1 MAKIKGVCHN
11 YEGCDMAS
19 EKVVQEVEKS
29 NFVCQECG
37 KPLYPVKQQPQP
49 WWKKHQREL
58 TLGVG
63 VLIIGGGI
71 TGGILAFS
79 GAKEEPAKESAKVDT
94 TQVDTT
100 KVDTIVTP
108 PQKPEPGDGSDG
120 KPGSGRDGKPGG
132 GRDGKPGRGSGVNQP
147 GGGNSGAS
155 STSKNLGYGKYEGK
169 MENGQPHGTGTI
181 YYTTRHQVVPSKDI
195 YAESGDYVT
204 GLFRDGKL
212 MQGQL
217 HRKDG
222 NQEFVQR

>member
-37 KPLYPVKQQPQP
+37 KPLYPVKQPPQP

-58 TLGVG
+58 TLGAG

-79 GAKEEPAKESAKVDT
+79 GDKEEPAKEPEKVQT
-94 TQVDTT
+94 EQVDST
-100 KVDTIVTP
+100 KVDSVVAQ
-108 PQKPEPGDGSDG
+108 PQAEEPKAEKPKAEEPKVDVP
-120 KPGSGRDGKPGG
+120 KAK
-132 GRDGKPGRGSGVNQP
+132 QP
-147 GGGNSGAS
+147 AGGNSAAS
-155 STSKNLGYGKYEGK
+155 STSKNLGYGKYEGAMK
-169 MENGQPHGTGTI
+169 NGQPHGTGTI

-204 GLFRDGKL
+204 GSFRDGKL
-212 MQGQL
+212 MFGQL

-222 NQEFVQR
+222 NQESVQR

>member
-37 KPLYPVKQQPQP
+37 KPLYPVKQQTQP

-58 TLGVG
+58 TLGAG

-79 GAKEEPAKESAKVDT
+79 GDKEEPAKEPEKVQT
-94 TQVDTT
+94 EQVDST
-100 KVDTIVTP
+100 KVDSVVAQ
-108 PQKPEPGDGSDG
+108 PQAEEPKAEKPKAEEPKVDVP
-120 KPGSGRDGKPGG
+120 KAK
-132 GRDGKPGRGSGVNQP
+132 QP
-147 GGGNSGAS
+147 AGGNSAAS
-155 STSKNLGYGKYEGK
+155 STSKNLGYGKYEGAMK
-169 MENGQPHGTGTI
+169 NGQPHGTGTI
-181 YYTTRHQVVPSKDI
+181 YYATRHQVVPSKDI

-204 GLFRDGKL
+204 GSFRDGML
-212 MQGQL
+212 MSGQL

>member
-58 TLGVG
+58 TLGAG

-71 TGGILAFS
+71 TGGILAF
-79 GAKEEPAKESAKVDT
+79 GGDKEEPAKVQTEKVDS
-94 TQVDTT
+94 T
-100 KVDTIVTP
+100 KVDTVA
-108 PQKPEPGDGSDG
+108 Q
-120 KPGSGRDGKPGG
+120 PGG
-132 GRDGKPGRGSGVNQP
+132 GGGVNQP

-169 MENGQPHGTGTI
+169 MENGQPHGNGII

>member
-37 KPLYPVKQQPQP
+37 KPLYPVKQQTQP

-58 TLGVG
+58 TLGAG

-71 TGGILAFS
+71 TGGILAF
-79 GAKEEPAKESAKVDT
+79 GGDKEEPVKEPAIVQPEPVDS
-94 TQVDTT
+94 T
-100 KVDTIVTP
+100 KVDSVVAQ
-108 PQKPEPGDGSDG
+108 PQAEKPKAEEPKVDVP
-120 KPGSGRDGKPGG
+120 KAK
-132 GRDGKPGRGSGVNQP
+132 QP
-147 GGGNSGAS
+147 AGGNSAAS
-155 STSKNLGYGKYEGK
+155 STSKNLGYGKYEGAMK
-169 MENGQPHGTGTI
+169 NGQPHGTGTI

-195 YAESGDYVT
+195 YAESGDYVD
-204 GLFRDGKL
+204 GSFRDGKL
-212 MQGQL
+212 VSGQL

>member
-37 KPLYPVKQQPQP
+37 KPLYPVKQPPQP

-58 TLGVG
+58 TLGAG

-71 TGGILAFS
+71 TGGILAF
-79 GAKEEPAKESAKVDT
+79 GGDKEEPAKEPAKVDT
-94 TQVDTT
+94 MQVDTT
-100 KVDTIVTP
+100 KVDTV
-108 PQKPEPGDGSDG
+108 PQPNPGPIGDPKPTGTEH
-120 KPGSGRDGKPGG
+120 GG
-132 GRDGKPGRGSGVNQP
+132 GGVNQP
-147 GGGNSGAS
+147 AGDDGVKQPVSVDPAP
-155 STSKNLGYGKYEGK
+155 STSKNLGYGKYEGAMK
-169 MENGQPHGTGTI
+169 NGQPHGRGII
-181 YYTTRHQVVPSKDI
+181 YYNTRHQVVPSKDI

-204 GLFRDGKL
+204 GSFRDGML
-212 MQGQL
+212 MSGQL

>member
-37 KPLYPVKQQPQP
+37 KPLYPVKQQTQP

-58 TLGVG
+58 TLGAG

-71 TGGILAFS
+71 TGGILAF
-79 GAKEEPAKESAKVDT
+79 GGDKEEPVKEPAIVQPV
-94 TQVDTT
+94 QVDST
-100 KVDTIVTP
+100 KKDSVVTP
-108 PQKPEPGDGSDG
+108 PQDPEPGSDSDG
-120 KPGSGRDGKPGG
+120 KSGSGRDGNPGG
-132 GRDGKPGRGSGVNQP
+132 GRDGNPGVGPVP
-147 GGGNSGAS
+147 
-155 STSKNLGYGKYEGK
+155 STSKNLGYGKYEGA
-169 MENGQPHGTGTI
+169 MENGQPHGRGII
-181 YYTTRHQVVPSKDI
+181 YYNTRHQVVPSKDI
-195 YAESGDYVT
+195 YAESGDYVD
-204 GLFRDGKL
+204 GSFRDGKL
-212 MQGQL
+212 VSGQL

>member
-37 KPLYPVKQQPQP
+37 KPLYPVKQQTQP

-58 TLGVG
+58 TLGAG

-71 TGGILAFS
+71 TGGILAF
-79 GAKEEPAKESAKVDT
+79 GGDKEEPVKEPAIVQPEPVDS
-94 TQVDTT
+94 T
-100 KVDTIVTP
+100 KVDSVVAQ
-108 PQKPEPGDGSDG
+108 PQAEKPKAEEPKVDVP
-120 KPGSGRDGKPGG
+120 KAK
-132 GRDGKPGRGSGVNQP
+132 QP
-147 GGGNSGAS
+147 AGGNSAAS
-155 STSKNLGYGKYEGK
+155 STSKNLGYGKYEGAMK
-169 MENGQPHGTGTI
+169 NGQPHGTGTI

-204 GLFRDGKL
+204 GSFRDGKL
-212 MQGQL
+212 MSGQL

>member
-37 KPLYPVKQQPQP
+37 KPLYPVKQQTQP

-58 TLGVG
+58 TLGAG

-79 GAKEEPAKESAKVDT
+79 GDKEEPANEPAKVDT

-108 PQKPEPGDGSDG
+108 PQDPEPGDGSDG
-120 KPGSGRDGKPGG
+120 KSGSGRDGKPGG
-132 GRDGKPGRGSGVNQP
+132 GRDGNPGVGPVP
-147 GGGNSGAS
+147 
-155 STSKNLGYGKYEGK
+155 STSKNLGYGKYEGA
-169 MENGQPHGTGTI
+169 MENGQPHGRGII
-181 YYTTRHQVVPSKDI
+181 YYNTRHQVVPSKDI
-195 YAESGDYVT
+195 YAESGDYVD
-204 GLFRDGKL
+204 GSFRDGKL
-212 MQGQL
+212 VSGQL

>member
-29 NFVCQECG
+29 NFVCQECS
-37 KPLYPVKQQPQP
+37 KPLYPVKQPPQP

-58 TLGVG
+58 TLGAG

-79 GAKEEPAKESAKVDT
+79 GDKEEPAKEPEKVQT
-94 TQVDTT
+94 EQVDST
-100 KVDTIVTP
+100 KVDSVVAQ
-108 PQKPEPGDGSDG
+108 PQAEEPKAEKPKAEEPKVDVP
-120 KPGSGRDGKPGG
+120 KAK
-132 GRDGKPGRGSGVNQP
+132 QP
-147 GGGNSGAS
+147 AGGNSAAS
-155 STSKNLGYGKYEGK
+155 STSKNLGYGKYEGAMK
-169 MENGQPHGTGTI
+169 NGQPHGTGTI

-204 GLFRDGKL
+204 GSFRDGML
-212 MQGQL
+212 MSGQL

>member
-58 TLGVG
+58 TLGAG

-79 GAKEEPAKESAKVDT
+79 GDKEEPAKEPAKVDT

-100 KVDTIVTP
+100 KVDSVVAQ
-108 PQKPEPGDGSDG
+108 PQVPEPGGVSDG
-120 KPGSGRDGKPGG
+120 KSGGVRDGKSGG
-132 GRDGKPGRGSGVNQP
+132 GRDGKSSGGRD
-147 GGGNSGAS
+147 AS
-155 STSKNLGYGKYEGK
+155 PTSKNLGYGKYEGAMK
-169 MENGQPHGTGTI
+169 NGQPHGTGII

-195 YAESGDYVT
+195 YAESGDYVD
-204 GLFRDGKL
+204 GSFRDGKL
-212 MQGQL
+212 VSGQL

>member
-37 KPLYPVKQQPQP
+37 KPLYPVKQQTQP

-58 TLGVG
+58 TLGAG

-71 TGGILAFS
+71 TGGILAF
-79 GAKEEPAKESAKVDT
+79 GGDKEEPAKEPAKVV
-94 TQVDTT
+94 TQPPAEGPNTEGT
-100 KVDTIVTP
+100 KVGVKQP
-108 PQKPEPGDGSDG
+108 A
-120 KPGSGRDGKPGG
+120 GG
-132 GRDGKPGRGSGVNQP
+132 GGVNQP
-147 GGGNSGAS
+147 GGDGVKQPVSRDPAP
-155 STSKNLGYGKYEGK
+155 STSKNLGYGKYEGAMK
-169 MENGQPHGTGTI
+169 NGQPHGTGII

-204 GLFRDGKL
+204 GSFRDGKL
-212 MQGQL
+212 VSGQL

>member
-58 TLGVG
+58 TLGAG

-71 TGGILAFS
+71 TGGILAF
-79 GAKEEPAKESAKVDT
+79 GGDKEEPVKEPAIVDT

-100 KVDTIVTP
+100 KVDTV
-108 PQKPEPGDGSDG
+108 PQPNPGPIGDPKPTGTEH
-120 KPGSGRDGKPGG
+120 GG
-132 GRDGKPGRGSGVNQP
+132 GGVNQP
-147 GGGNSGAS
+147 AGGDGVKQPVRVDPVSP
-155 STSKNLGYGKYEGK
+155 TSKNLGYGKYEGK
-169 MENGQPHGTGTI
+169 MENGQPHGNGTI

-204 GLFRDGKL
+204 GSFRDGKL
-212 MQGQL
+212 VSGQL

>member
-37 KPLYPVKQQPQP
+37 KPLYPVKPQPQP

-58 TLGVG
+58 TLGAG

-71 TGGILAFS
+71 TGGILAF
-79 GAKEEPAKESAKVDT
+79 GGDKEEPAKEPATVQT
-94 TQVDTT
+94 EQVDST
-100 KVDTIVTP
+100 KVDSVVAQ
-108 PQKPEPGDGSDG
+108 PQAEEPKAEKPKAEEPKVDVPKAKQPAGD
-120 KPGSGRDGKPGG
+120 
-132 GRDGKPGRGSGVNQP
+132 
-147 GGGNSGAS
+147 NSAAS
-155 STSKNLGYGKYEGK
+155 STSKNLGYGKYEGAMK
-169 MENGQPHGTGTI
+169 NGQPHGTGTI

-204 GLFRDGKL
+204 GSFRDGML
-212 MQGQL
+212 MSGQL

>member
-37 KPLYPVKQQPQP
+37 KPLYPVKQQTQP

-58 TLGVG
+58 TLGAG

-79 GAKEEPAKESAKVDT
+79 GDKEEPAKEPAKVDT

-100 KVDTIVTP
+100 KVDSPVVVQP
-108 PQKPEPGDGSDG
+108 PVVDPPVEGPQ
-120 KPGSGRDGKPGG
+120 GG
-132 GRDGKPGRGSGVNQP
+132 VKQP
-147 GGGNSGAS
+147 GGGGGVKQPVSGDPAP
-155 STSKNLGYGKYEGK
+155 STSKNLGYGKYEGA
-169 MENGQPHGTGTI
+169 MNNNGQPHGTGTI

-204 GLFRDGKL
+204 GSFRDGKL
-212 MQGQL
+212 VSGQL

>member
-37 KPLYPVKQQPQP
+37 KPLYPVKPQPQP

-58 TLGVG
+58 TLGAG

-79 GAKEEPAKESAKVDT
+79 GDKEEPAKEPEKVQT
-94 TQVDTT
+94 EQVDST
-100 KVDTIVTP
+100 KVDSVVAQPQAEEPKAEKPKVDVPKAKQPVIVDP
-108 PQKPEPGDGSDG
+108 AP
-120 KPGSGRDGKPGG
+120 
-132 GRDGKPGRGSGVNQP
+132 
-147 GGGNSGAS
+147 
-155 STSKNLGYGKYEGK
+155 STSKNLGYGKYEGAMK
-169 MENGQPHGTGTI
+169 NGQPHGTGTI

-204 GLFRDGKL
+204 GSFRDGKL
-212 MQGQL
+212 MFGQL

-222 NQEFVQR
+222 NQESVQR

>member
-37 KPLYPVKQQPQP
+37 KPLYPVKPQPQP

-58 TLGVG
+58 TLGAG

-79 GAKEEPAKESAKVDT
+79 GDKEEPVKEPAKVQTD
-94 TQVDTT
+94 QVDTT
-100 KVDTIVTP
+100 KVDTVAQP
-108 PQKPEPGDGSDG
+108 D
-120 KPGSGRDGKPGG
+120 GG
-132 GRDGKPGRGSGVNQP
+132 GGVKQPDGGGGVNQP
-147 GGGNSGAS
+147 GGGGGVKQPGGGGGVKQPGGSPAP
-155 STSKNLGYGKYEGK
+155 STSKNLGYGKYEGA
-169 MENGQPHGTGTI
+169 MNNNGQPHGTGTI

-204 GLFRDGKL
+204 GSFRDGKL
-212 MQGQL
+212 VSGQL

>member
-37 KPLYPVKQQPQP
+37 KPLYAVKQQTQP

-58 TLGVG
+58 TLGAG

-71 TGGILAFS
+71 TGGILAF
-79 GAKEEPAKESAKVDT
+79 GGDKEEPVKEPEKVPTEKVDS
-94 TQVDTT
+94 T
-100 KVDTIVTP
+100 KVDSVVVP
-108 PQKPEPGDGSDG
+108 PPAPEPKTGKSKEKEPKVDGP
-120 KPGSGRDGKPGG
+120 KATA
-132 GRDGKPGRGSGVNQP
+132 
-147 GGGNSGAS
+147 GGNSAAS
-155 STSKNLGYGKYEGK
+155 STSKNLGYGKYEGA
-169 MENGQPHGTGTI
+169 MNNGQPHGTGTI

-204 GLFRDGKL
+204 GSFRDGKL
-212 MQGQL
+212 VSGQL

>member
-37 KPLYPVKQQPQP
+37 KPLYPVKQQTQP

-58 TLGVG
+58 TLGAG

-79 GAKEEPAKESAKVDT
+79 GDKEEPAKEPAKVDT

-120 KPGSGRDGKPGG
+120 KPGSGRDGKPGD
-132 GRDGKPGRGSGVNQP
+132 GRDVSP
-147 GGGNSGAS
+147 
-155 STSKNLGYGKYEGK
+155 TSKNLGYGKYEGAMK
-169 MENGQPHGTGTI
+169 NGQPHGRGII
-181 YYTTRHQVVPSKDI
+181 YYNTRHQVVPSKDI
-195 YAESGDYVT
+195 YAESGDYVD
-204 GLFRDGKL
+204 GSFRDGKL
-212 MQGQL
+212 VSGQL

>member
-37 KPLYPVKQQPQP
+37 KPLYPVKQQTQP

-58 TLGVG
+58 TLGAG

-79 GAKEEPAKESAKVDT
+79 GDKEEPAKEPAKVDT

-100 KVDTIVTP
+100 KVDSPVVVQP
-108 PQKPEPGDGSDG
+108 PVVDPPVEGPQ
-120 KPGSGRDGKPGG
+120 GG
-132 GRDGKPGRGSGVNQP
+132 VKQP
-147 GGGNSGAS
+147 GGGGGVKQPVSGDPAS
-155 STSKNLGYGKYEGK
+155 STSKNLGYGKYEGAMK
-169 MENGQPHGTGTI
+169 NGQPHGTGII

>member
-37 KPLYPVKQQPQP
+37 KPLYAVKQQPQP

-58 TLGVG
+58 TLGAG

-79 GAKEEPAKESAKVDT
+79 GDKEEPAKEPAKVQTEQVDSTKEDSTKVDT
-94 TQVDTT
+94 TKKDSVGTKTQAGESNTGTSGVKQPVVDPP
-100 KVDTIVTP
+100 TP
-108 PQKPEPGDGSDG
+108 P
-120 KPGSGRDGKPGG
+120 
-132 GRDGKPGRGSGVNQP
+132 
-147 GGGNSGAS
+147 A
-155 STSKNLGYGKYEGK
+155 TSKNLGYGKYEGAMK
-169 MENGQPHGTGTI
+169 NGQPHGTGTI

-204 GLFRDGKL
+204 GSFRDGKL
-212 MQGQL
+212 MSGQL
-217 HRKDG
+217 HHKDG

>member
-58 TLGVG
+58 TLGAG

-79 GAKEEPAKESAKVDT
+79 GDKEEPAKEPEKVQT
-94 TQVDTT
+94 EQVDST
-100 KVDTIVTP
+100 KVDSVVAP
-108 PQKPEPGDGSDG
+108 PQAPEPKTGKSKEKEPKVDGP
-120 KPGSGRDGKPGG
+120 KATA
-132 GRDGKPGRGSGVNQP
+132 
-147 GGGNSGAS
+147 GGNSAAS
-155 STSKNLGYGKYEGK
+155 STSKNLGYGNYEGAMK
-169 MENGQPHGTGTI
+169 NGQPHGTGTI

-204 GLFRDGKL
+204 GSFRDGKL
-212 MQGQL
+212 MSGQL

>member
-37 KPLYPVKQQPQP
+37 KPLYPVKPQPQP

-58 TLGVG
+58 TLGAG

-71 TGGILAFS
+71 TGGILAF
-79 GAKEEPAKESAKVDT
+79 GGDKEEPAKEQ
-94 TQVDTT
+94 TQPVDTT
-100 KVDTIVTP
+100 KVDTVA
-108 PQKPEPGDGSDG
+108 Q
-120 KPGSGRDGKPGG
+120 PGG
-132 GRDGKPGRGSGVNQP
+132 GGGVNQP
-147 GGGNSGAS
+147 GGGGGVNQPGGDGVKQPVSRDPAP

-169 MENGQPHGTGTI
+169 MENGQPHGNGII

-204 GLFRDGKL
+204 GSFRDGKL
-212 MQGQL
+212 VSGQL

>member
-37 KPLYPVKQQPQP
+37 KPLYPVKQPPQP

-108 PQKPEPGDGSDG
+108 PKPRPIGGPEPTGTGHDGG
-120 KPGSGRDGKPGG
+120 GVNQPGG
-132 GRDGKPGRGSGVNQP
+132 GGVNQP

-169 MENGQPHGTGTI
+169 MENGQPHGNGII

>member
-58 TLGVG
+58 TLGAG

-79 GAKEEPAKESAKVDT
+79 GDKEEPAKGPAKVDT

-100 KVDTIVTP
+100 KVDSVVAQ
-108 PQKPEPGDGSDG
+108 PQAGEHKAEKPKTEGPKAEGPKVD
-120 KPGSGRDGKPGG
+120 
-132 GRDGKPGRGSGVNQP
+132 VQQP
-147 GGGNSGAS
+147 GGGNSNTS
-155 STSKNLGYGKYEGK
+155 STSKNLGYGKYEGA
-169 MENGQPHGTGTI
+169 MNNNGQPHGTGTI

-204 GLFRDGKL
+204 GSFRDGKL
-212 MQGQL
+212 VSGQL

>member
-37 KPLYPVKQQPQP
+37 KPLYPVKPQPQP

-58 TLGVG
+58 TLGAG

-79 GAKEEPAKESAKVDT
+79 GDKEEPAKEPEKVQT
-94 TQVDTT
+94 EQVDST
-100 KVDTIVTP
+100 KVDSVVAQ
-108 PQKPEPGDGSDG
+108 PQAEEPKAEKPKVDVP
-120 KPGSGRDGKPGG
+120 KAK
-132 GRDGKPGRGSGVNQP
+132 QP
-147 GGGNSGAS
+147 ASGNSAAS
-155 STSKNLGYGKYEGK
+155 STSKNLGYGKYEGA
-169 MENGQPHGTGTI
+169 MENGQPHGRGII
-181 YYTTRHQVVPSKDI
+181 YYNTRHQVVPSKDI
-195 YAESGDYVT
+195 YAESGDYVD
-204 GLFRDGKL
+204 GSFRDGKL
-212 MQGQL
+212 VSGQL

>member
-49 WWKKHQREL
+49 WWKRHQREL
-58 TLGVG
+58 TLGAG

-79 GAKEEPAKESAKVDT
+79 GDKEEPAKEPAKVDT

-100 KVDTIVTP
+100 KVDSPVVVQP
-108 PQKPEPGDGSDG
+108 PVVDPPVEGPQ
-120 KPGSGRDGKPGG
+120 GG
-132 GRDGKPGRGSGVNQP
+132 VKQP
-147 GGGNSGAS
+147 GGGGGVKQPVSGDPAP
-155 STSKNLGYGKYEGK
+155 STSKNLGYGKYEGAMK
-169 MENGQPHGTGTI
+169 NGQPHGTGII

-204 GLFRDGKL
+204 GSFRDGKL
-212 MQGQL
+212 VSGQL

>member
-37 KPLYPVKQQPQP
+37 KPLYPVKQQTQP

-58 TLGVG
+58 TLGAG

-79 GAKEEPAKESAKVDT
+79 GDKEEPAKETAKVDT

-108 PQKPEPGDGSDG
+108 PQDPEPGDGSDG
-120 KPGSGRDGKPGG
+120 KSGSGRDGKPGG
-132 GRDGKPGRGSGVNQP
+132 GRDGNPGVGPVP
-147 GGGNSGAS
+147 
-155 STSKNLGYGKYEGK
+155 STSKNLGYGKYEGA
-169 MENGQPHGTGTI
+169 MENGQPHGRGII
-181 YYTTRHQVVPSKDI
+181 YYNTRHQVVPSKDI
-195 YAESGDYVT
+195 YAESGDYVD
-204 GLFRDGKL
+204 GSFRDGKL
-212 MQGQL
+212 VSGQL

>member
-37 KPLYPVKQQPQP
+37 KPLYPVKQQTQP

-58 TLGVG
+58 TLGAG

-71 TGGILAFS
+71 TGGILAF
-79 GAKEEPAKESAKVDT
+79 GGDKEEPVKEQTEKVDS
-94 TQVDTT
+94 T
-100 KVDTIVTP
+100 KVDSTKVDSTKVDSVAQP
-108 PQKPEPGDGSDG
+108 NPGPIGGPRPTGTEHDGV
-120 KPGSGRDGKPGG
+120 
-132 GRDGKPGRGSGVNQP
+132 GVNNS

-169 MENGQPHGTGTI
+169 MENGQPHGNGII

>member
-37 KPLYPVKQQPQP
+37 KPLYPVKQQTQP

-58 TLGVG
+58 TLGAG

-79 GAKEEPAKESAKVDT
+79 GDKEEPAKEQVDT
-94 TQVDTT
+94 TKVDTT

-108 PQKPEPGDGSDG
+108 PQGPEPGDGSDG
-120 KPGSGRDGKPGG
+120 KPGSGRDGKPG
-132 GRDGKPGRGSGVNQP
+132 DGDGVKQP
-147 GGGNSGAS
+147 VIVDPAP

-169 MENGQPHGTGTI
+169 MENGQPHGNGTI

-204 GLFRDGKL
+204 GSFRDGKL

>member
-58 TLGVG
+58 TLGAG

-79 GAKEEPAKESAKVDT
+79 GDKEEPAKEPEKVQT
-94 TQVDTT
+94 EQVDST
-100 KVDTIVTP
+100 KVDSVVAQ
-108 PQKPEPGDGSDG
+108 PQAEEPKAEKPKAEEPKVDVP
-120 KPGSGRDGKPGG
+120 KAK
-132 GRDGKPGRGSGVNQP
+132 QP
-147 GGGNSGAS
+147 AGGNSAAS
-155 STSKNLGYGKYEGK
+155 STSKNLGYGKYEGAMK
-169 MENGQPHGTGTI
+169 NGQPHGTGTI

-204 GLFRDGKL
+204 GSFRDGML
-212 MQGQL
+212 MSGQL

>member
-58 TLGVG
+58 TLGAG

-79 GAKEEPAKESAKVDT
+79 GDKEEPAKEPAKVDT

-100 KVDTIVTP
+100 KVDSVVAQ
-108 PQKPEPGDGSDG
+108 PQAGEHKAEKPKTEGPKAEGPKVD
-120 KPGSGRDGKPGG
+120 
-132 GRDGKPGRGSGVNQP
+132 VQQP
-147 GGGNSGAS
+147 GGGNSNTS
-155 STSKNLGYGKYEGK
+155 STSKNLGYGKYEGA
-169 MENGQPHGTGTI
+169 MNNNGQPHGTGTI

-204 GLFRDGKL
+204 GSFRDGKL
-212 MQGQL
+212 VSGQL

>member
-37 KPLYPVKQQPQP
+37 KPLYPVKQQTQP

-58 TLGVG
+58 TLGAG

-71 TGGILAFS
+71 TGGILAF
-79 GAKEEPAKESAKVDT
+79 GGDKEEPVKEPEKVPTEKVDS
-94 TQVDTT
+94 T
-100 KVDTIVTP
+100 KVDSVVVP
-108 PQKPEPGDGSDG
+108 PPAPEPKTGKSKEKEPKVDGP
-120 KPGSGRDGKPGG
+120 KATA
-132 GRDGKPGRGSGVNQP
+132 
-147 GGGNSGAS
+147 GGNSAAS
-155 STSKNLGYGKYEGK
+155 STSKNLGYGNYEGAMK
-169 MENGQPHGTGTI
+169 KGQPHGTGTI

-204 GLFRDGKL
+204 GSFRDGKL
-212 MQGQL
+212 MSGQL

>member
-37 KPLYPVKQQPQP
+37 KPLYPVKQQTQP

-58 TLGVG
+58 TLGAG

-79 GAKEEPAKESAKVDT
+79 GDKEEPAKEPAKVQT
-94 TQVDTT
+94 EQVDST
-100 KVDTIVTP
+100 KVDSVVAQ
-108 PQKPEPGDGSDG
+108 PQAEEPKAAEPKAEEPKVDVP
-120 KPGSGRDGKPGG
+120 KVKQPAGG
-132 GRDGKPGRGSGVNQP
+132 GGV
-147 GGGNSGAS
+147 S
-155 STSKNLGYGKYEGK
+155 STSKNLGYGKYEGAMK
-169 MENGQPHGTGTI
+169 NGQPHGMGTI

-204 GLFRDGKL
+204 GSFRDGKL
-212 MQGQL
+212 MSGQL

>member
-58 TLGVG
+58 TLGAG

-100 KVDTIVTP
+100 KVDTV
-108 PQKPEPGDGSDG
+108 PQPNPGPIGDPKPTGTEH
-120 KPGSGRDGKPGG
+120 GG
-132 GRDGKPGRGSGVNQP
+132 GGVNQP
-147 GGGNSGAS
+147 AGGDGVKQPVRVDPAS
-155 STSKNLGYGKYEGK
+155 STSKNLGYGKYEGA
-169 MENGQPHGTGTI
+169 MENGQPHGRGII
-181 YYTTRHQVVPSKDI
+181 YYNTRHQVVPSKDI
-195 YAESGDYVT
+195 YAESGDYVD
-204 GLFRDGKL
+204 GSFRDGKL
-212 MQGQL
+212 VSGQL

>member
-58 TLGVG
+58 TLGAG

-79 GAKEEPAKESAKVDT
+79 GDKEEPAKEPAKVDT

-100 KVDTIVTP
+100 KVDTV
-108 PQKPEPGDGSDG
+108 PQPNPGPIGDPKPTGTEH
-120 KPGSGRDGKPGG
+120 GG
-132 GRDGKPGRGSGVNQP
+132 GGVNQP
-147 GGGNSGAS
+147 GGDPAP
-155 STSKNLGYGKYEGK
+155 STSKNLGYGKYEGAMK
-169 MENGQPHGTGTI
+169 NGQPHGRGII
-181 YYTTRHQVVPSKDI
+181 YYNTRHQVVPSKDI

-204 GLFRDGKL
+204 GSFRDGML
-212 MQGQL
+212 MSGQL

>member
-37 KPLYPVKQQPQP
+37 KPLYPVKPQPQP

-58 TLGVG
+58 TLGAG

-79 GAKEEPAKESAKVDT
+79 GDKEEPAKEPAKVDT

-100 KVDTIVTP
+100 KVDSVVAQ
-108 PQKPEPGDGSDG
+108 PQVPEPGGVSDG
-120 KPGSGRDGKPGG
+120 KSGGVSDGKSGGVRDGKSGG
-132 GRDGKPGRGSGVNQP
+132 GRDGKSSGGRD
-147 GGGNSGAS
+147 AS
-155 STSKNLGYGKYEGK
+155 PTSKNLGYGKYEGA
-169 MENGQPHGTGTI
+169 MENGQPHGRGII
-181 YYTTRHQVVPSKDI
+181 YYNTRHQVVPSKDI
-195 YAESGDYVT
+195 YAESGDYVD
-204 GLFRDGKL
+204 GSFRDGKL
-212 MQGQL
+212 VSGQL

>member
-37 KPLYPVKQQPQP
+37 KPLYPVKQPPQP

-71 TGGILAFS
+71 TGGILAF
-79 GAKEEPAKESAKVDT
+79 GGDKEEPVKEPEKVQT
-94 TQVDTT
+94 EQVDST
-100 KVDTIVTP
+100 KVDSVVAQ
-108 PQKPEPGDGSDG
+108 PQAEEPKAEKPKAEEPKVDVP
-120 KPGSGRDGKPGG
+120 KAK
-132 GRDGKPGRGSGVNQP
+132 QP
-147 GGGNSGAS
+147 AGGNSAAS
-155 STSKNLGYGKYEGK
+155 STSKNLGYGKYEGAMK
-169 MENGQPHGTGTI
+169 NGQPHGTGTI

-204 GLFRDGKL
+204 GSFRDGML
-212 MQGQL
+212 MSGQL

>member
-37 KPLYPVKQQPQP
+37 KPLYPVKPQPQP

-79 GAKEEPAKESAKVDT
+79 GDKEEPAKEPAKVDT

-100 KVDTIVTP
+100 KVDSPVVVQP
-108 PQKPEPGDGSDG
+108 PVVDPPVEGPQEGVKQPAGSDG
-120 KPGSGRDGKPGG
+120 VK
-132 GRDGKPGRGSGVNQP
+132 QP

-155 STSKNLGYGKYEGK
+155 STSKNLGYGKYEGAMK
-169 MENGQPHGTGTI
+169 NGQPHGTGTI

-204 GLFRDGKL
+204 GSFRDGML
-212 MQGQL
+212 MSGQL

>member
-37 KPLYPVKQQPQP
+37 KPLYPVKQPPQP

-58 TLGVG
+58 TLGAG

-79 GAKEEPAKESAKVDT
+79 GDKEEPAKEPEKVQT
-94 TQVDTT
+94 EQVDST
-100 KVDTIVTP
+100 KVDSVVAQ
-108 PQKPEPGDGSDG
+108 PQAEEPKAEKPKAEEPKVDVP
-120 KPGSGRDGKPGG
+120 KAK
-132 GRDGKPGRGSGVNQP
+132 QP
-147 GGGNSGAS
+147 AGGNSAAS
-155 STSKNLGYGKYEGK
+155 STSKNLGYGKYEGAMK
-169 MENGQPHGTGTI
+169 NGQPHGTGTI

-195 YAESGDYVT
+195 YAESGDYAT
-204 GLFRDGKL
+204 GSFRDGKL
-212 MQGQL
+212 VSGQL